1 MTVAIATVV
10 LVLAMGVYF
19 VPRQTQSAVPAR
31 PAHENTAGIDLGIT
45 YLPLTPGLSTYYDL
59 GVDSGALITEIA
71 SNSLADRAGL
81 KVGDVILSYN
91 GAAVEKG
98 NPLLGFIRDC
108 PVGTNIVMEVYRGK
122 SNRTVSFVHT
132 KS

>member
-1 MTVAIATVV
+1 MTVAIAAVV
-10 LVLAMGVYF
+10 LALTLGVYF
-19 VPRQTQSAVPAR
+19 VPRQTQSAAPGK
-31 PAHENTAGIDLGIT
+31 PTQQNTAATDLGIT
-45 YLPLTPGLSTYYDL
+45 YLPLTPGLSAYYDL

-98 NPLLGFIRDC
+98 SPLLGVIRDC
-108 PVGTNIVMEVYRGK
+108 PVGTNIVMEVCRGK
-122 SNRTVSFVHT
+122 SSRTVSFVHT
-132 KS
+132 KN